1 MKPLLLYNIKKTGR
15 AVNKMKQTSGTLRRK
30 RKRRR
35 QIRKLILTG
44 LAGVLGGIFL
54 FVCWNTN
61 WFKDLPAR
69 NKNEELEQ
77 IMAKQDYPDELRK
90 LLEENE
96 ESYDFVENYAKR
108 DAYIGKP
115 IDLSNDYQSGTV
127 PLFMQWDKRWGYDLY
142 GDSMIGLAGCGP
154 TCMTMAYIYY
164 TGDLE
169 MNPRKMSELAQEKG
183 YHTQEGTSWSFWT
196 AGAADLGMRGETVS
210 LDENVMKSVLDSGG
224 LLILSMSAGDFTTGG
239 HYILIRGYDENGFY
253 VNDPNRRK
261 NSEKQWDFETLQTQI
276 KNLWAIYV

>member
-1 MKPLLLYNIKKTGR
+1 M
-15 AVNKMKQTSGTLRRK
+15 
-30 RKRRR
+30 
-35 QIRKLILTG
+35 
-44 LAGVLGGIFL
+44 
-54 FVCWNTN
+54 
-61 WFKDLPAR
+61 
-69 NKNEELEQ
+69 
-77 IMAKQDYPDELRK
+77 
-90 LLEENE
+90 
-96 ESYDFVENYAKR
+96 